1 MSTSAD
7 NQSKDM
13 PLEERF
19 QFGENWARF
28 LKSLDEERI
37 IEAEKSLRDMLGVVD
52 LNGRTFLD
60 IGNGSGL
67 FSLAAR
73 RLGAV
78 VHSFDFDPNSV
89 ACAVELRRRYY
100 PDDPN
105 WIVERGSALDR
116 DFMARLGQFDIVY
129 SWGVL
134 HHTGHMWE
142 ALGNAAERVAA
153 AGTLFIAIYNDQAG
167 TSRRWLKV
175 KKAYVGSAR
184 PVRALILGAS
194 LLYIWGPQAIYDLCR
209 GKPNYLWRTY
219 KKDRGMS
226 PWVNLVDWIGGY
238 PFEVAKPEEILE
250 FYKARGFDLVK
261 MKTCGGGMGC
271 NEFVLR
277 KM

>member
-1 MSTSAD
+1 MDTS
-7 NQSKDM
+7 NKDM

-28 LKSLDEERI
+28 LKTLDDERI
-37 IEAEKSLRDMLGVVD
+37 AEAEKSLRDMLHVEN
-52 LNGRTFLD
+52 LTGRTFLD

-73 RLGAV
+73 RLGAT

-89 ACAVELRRRYY
+89 ACAEELRRRYF

-105 WIVERGSALDR
+105 WQVERGSALDR
-116 DFMARLGQFDIVY
+116 EFMKRLGHFDIVY

-142 ALGNAAERVAA
+142 ALANAGERVAP
-153 AGTLFIAIYNDQAG
+153 GGILFIAIYNDQAG

-175 KKAYVGSAR
+175 KKAYVKS
-184 PVRALILGAS
+184 PKPMRAVILAAS
-194 LLYIWGPQAIYDLCR
+194 LATIWGPQTVYDLLR
-209 GKPNYLWRTY
+209 GKPNHLWRTY

-226 PWVNLVDWIGGY
+226 PWINLVDWIGGY
-238 PFEVAKPEEILE
+238 PFEVAKPEQIFE
-250 FYKARGFDLVK
+250 FYKARGFELVK

-271 NEFVLR
+271 NEFVV
-277 KM
+277 KKI

>member
-1 MSTSAD
+1 
-7 NQSKDM
+7 M

-28 LKSLDEERI
+28 LKSLDDERI
-37 IEAEKSLRDMLGVVD
+37 REAENSLQEMLGTQD
-52 LNGRTFLD
+52 LGGRTFLD

-89 ACAVELRRRYY
+89 ACAVELKRRYY

-105 WIVERGSALDR
+105 LIVERGSALDPE
-116 DFMARLGQFDIVY
+116 FMGRLGKFDIVY

-134 HHTGHMWE
+134 HHTGHMWD
-142 ALGNAAERVAA
+142 ALANAAGRVADG
-153 AGTLFIAIYNDQAG
+153 GTLFVAIYNDQAG

-175 KKAYVGSAR
+175 KKAYVGS
-184 PVRALILGAS
+184 PKPLRAAILAAS
-194 LLYIWGPQAIYDLCR
+194 LLYIWGPQTAYDLLR
-209 GKPNYLWRTY
+209 GKPNHLWRTY

-238 PFEVAKPEEILE
+238 PFEVAKPEEIFE
-250 FYKARGFDLVK
+250 FYKSRGFELVK

-271 NEFVLR
+271 NEFVFR
-277 KM
+277 KLKQQARA